1 MEPAQIINKF
11 AKKENMKRTFTA
23 AILIIAILF
32 AAPARAQVKIGYISV
47 DNMVS
52 LMPEAQS
59 LDSLL
64 GHYQSDTLNPKYAEL
79 VTLYK
84 YKDSINRD
92 SVHRAPETVRKQINA
107 ELPALIYQIQ
117 NWDQIAQ
124 RATQNK
130 QNALLA
136 PAYRKVYDA
145 IRAVAKEKGYTHVA
159 NKEAFLIA
167 PDGDDMTLAVAAK
180 LKVKVPAQMP
190 IGMK

>member
-1 MEPAQIINKF
+1 M
-11 AKKENMKRTFTA
+11 KKIFTA
-23 AILIIAILF
+23 AVLITAILF
-32 AAPARAQVKIGYISV
+32 AGATEAQVKIGYISV

-84 YKDSINRD
+84 YKDSISRD
-92 SVHRAPETVRKQINA
+92 TVHRAPETVRKQINA

-145 IRAVAKEKGYTHVA
+145 IKAVAKEKGYTHVA
-159 NKEAFLIA
+159 NREAFLVA

-180 LKVKVPAQMP
+180 LKVKVPSQMP
-190 IGMK
+190 IGIK

>member
-1 MEPAQIINKF
+1 
-11 AKKENMKRTFTA
+11 MKNTFGMG
-23 AILIIAILF
+23 LIILTILF
-32 AAPARAQVKIGYISV
+32 SGRVNAQVKIGYISM

-52 LMPEAQS
+52 LMPEALS

-64 GHYQSDTLNPKYAEL
+64 GSYQSDTLNPKYAEL

-92 SVHRAPETVRKQINA
+92 SIHRAPETVRKQLA
-107 ELPALIYQIQ
+107 KELPGLIYQIQ

-136 PAYRKVYDA
+136 PAYRKVFDA
-145 IRAVAKEKGYTHVA
+145 IKVVSKEKGYTHVA
-159 NKEAFLIA
+159 NRETFLLA
-167 PDGDDMTLAVAAK
+167 PDGDDLTPLVAAK
-180 LKVKVPAQMP
+180 LKIKLPAQMP
-190 IGMK
+190 IGIK